1 MIKEFKEFISK
12 GNVMDMAVGII
23 IGGAFTAI
31 VNSLVESILMPII
44 GAISGGK
51 SVADMSVMVGN
62 AAIGY
67 GAFIQAIIDFLLIAW
82 VLFMIIKALNKAKA
96 AVVKEEEPAPEE
108 PEEVPAMI
116 TGFLLAVLA
125 IAYVL
130 LKVSNTRAEFA
141 RRDAQRQRELQ
152 EAEAA
157 MEEMAEE
164 EEIRRSAVDVEAETI
179 DNADL
184 DAEEF
189 TVEPSPESEEG
200 VVIEV
205 PEYETV

>member
-44 GAISGGK
+44 GVISGGK

-96 AVVKEEEPAPEE
+96 AIVKEEEPAPEE
-108 PEEVPAMI
+108 PEETPADI
-116 TGFLLAVLA
+116 ALLTE
-125 IAYVL
+125 IRDL
-130 LKVSNTRAEFA
+130 LKK
-141 RRDAQRQRELQ
+141 
-152 EAEAA
+152 
-157 MEEMAEE
+157 
-164 EEIRRSAVDVEAETI
+164 
-179 DNADL
+179 
-184 DAEEF
+184 
-189 TVEPSPESEEG
+189 
-200 VVIEV
+200 
-205 PEYETV
+205 